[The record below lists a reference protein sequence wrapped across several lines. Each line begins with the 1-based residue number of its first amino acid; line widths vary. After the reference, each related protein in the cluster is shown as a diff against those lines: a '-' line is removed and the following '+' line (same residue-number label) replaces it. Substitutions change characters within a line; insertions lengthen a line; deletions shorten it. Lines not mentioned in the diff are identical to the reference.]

1 MYLKRLEMRGFKSF
15 VEAEVI
21 FQPGITAVVG
31 PNGVGKSNILDAV
44 LWVLGEQ
51 STKALRSERM
61 EDVIFNGTETRQPL
75 GMTEVSLI
83 LGDVDGT
90 SHGNGNGDGE
100 AAPLPFALGECQ
112 EVMVTRR
119 LFRDGVSEYFI
130 NKAPCRLKDVRSLLL
145 DTRAGSKGHTVIEQG
160 RIDRVLKASPV
171 ERRELI
177 EETAGIIRYKKQKA
191 EALRKL
197 EATHQNLLR
206 VRDIINEIRRQLAAL
221 ERQARAAEQF
231 QALRQEVRRLELTVL
246 VHDYRAVLHEREEA
260 DRVLG
265 ELALRES
272 AEAAAVARLANGV
285 ETHQLGVAE
294 GEATLTGLRGQI
306 AQAEAKLAQAVATL
320 ELLAQR
326 ASLLD
331 EQRAR
336 VQADIERL
344 QHEQQEST
352 DHLARLSARLE
363 QLAQELALR
372 SGVAAES
379 EAVLDEAV
387 RRHRSS
393 QASLDAGRKAVMDQA
408 IAVTDSNNRLA
419 SDRARAAELRRRIER
434 VEQERCQAVSKLE
447 LASTALAACIE
458 RRRKFEAQLAKAQST
473 RASFAQ
479 EVMRVRGQLDEAE
492 QRLTRLQ
499 EEKAVAVARQKVLQA
514 VAQDGMAGDPGA
526 AANLK
531 GTVAQVLSVPQAY
544 ERAIEAVLGH
554 RLLGRLVEGP
564 SEAVKALQ
572 ILKAQGT
579 AGGTFVP
586 KRPRVWGARGSAR
599 WQGAGVVGPARDLVT
614 PRAGHEDLVAHL
626 LAGVVVVEALE
637 QALGLWESMTEDR
650 QALFVT
656 KGGEVLTPD
665 GIVSGGPAGAV
676 AGAMSRVRELRE
688 LTARMKE
695 LEQDLHTAQT
705 NRDEC
710 QAVLTTTAQRV
721 ESLEAEVHTLEM
733 ALVGERK
740 DEQRGEQDVARWN
753 QAIVLFQSERE
764 EAEAE
769 LAALA
774 GAEQVASN
782 DLRRLD
788 RERAETEQSLL
799 AQQHAVTAAQ
809 AEVER
814 RQAAVA
820 DLRVEVAGLQD
831 RLDQA
836 RNEQARLEAAAALR
850 EGRRSELETEGLK
863 LKAAGTAALDERRQV
878 EASVPALDAAI
889 QDVRQRLVG
898 AQDSQT
904 SRVAQVRALEAEWTR
919 VRHALA
925 ELHKQQEAIRLRRV
939 EAQTRLEGFEAVL
952 MGTYALNFEGAA
964 AEVGEPDAEKIGTV
978 KDTLAQRRRRLSELG
993 PVNVMAIDEHREMEE
1008 RLRFLTAQEQD
1019 LTQSIASLKSI
1030 IARINRTT
1038 RHLFMETFQNLQ
1050 VTFNEMFQ
1058 TFFGGGRAELILME
1072 DEETNE
1078 PGVDIV
1084 AQPPGKR
1091 LKNIAML
1098 SGGERALT
1106 AMALIFASF
1115 LIRPT
1120 PFCVLDEIDAPLD
1133 EENTVRFT
1141 RVLRELAARTQ
1152 FIVITHCKQT
1162 MEMADALYGV
1172 TMQEPGVSSMI
1183 SVRLNKVLAPTY

>member
-1 MYLKRLEMRGFKSF
+1 MYLMRLEMRGFKSF
-15 VEAEVI
+15 VEAQVS

-61 EDVIFNGTETRQPL
+61 EDVIFNGTETRRPL

-130 NKAPCRLKDVRSLLL
+130 NKAPCRLKDIRSLLL
-145 DTRAGSKGHTVIEQG
+145 DTRAGSKGHTAIEQG

-197 EATHQNLLR
+197 EATSQNLVR
-206 VRDIINEIRRQLAAL
+206 VRDIINEVRRQLAAL

-246 VHDYRAVLHEREEA
+246 LHDYRAVLHEREEA

-272 AEAAAVARLANGV
+272 AEAAAVARLANEV
-285 ETHQLGVAE
+285 ETHQLGVTE
-294 GEATLTGLRGQI
+294 GEATLTGLREQV
-306 AQAEAKLAQAVATL
+306 AQAEAKLAQAAATL

-331 EQRAR
+331 EQHAR

-344 QHEQQEST
+344 KQEQQEST
-352 DHLARLSARLE
+352 DHLARLSARLA
-363 QLAQELALR
+363 QLTKELTLR

-379 EAVLDEAV
+379 GAVLAEAV
-387 RRHRSS
+387 RGHHSN
-393 QASLDAGRKAVMDQA
+393 QAALDAARKAVMDQA
-408 IAVTDSNNRLA
+408 IAATDSNNRLA

-434 VEQERCQAVSKLE
+434 VEQERLQAVSKLE
-447 LASTALAACIE
+447 LASTVLAACIE
-458 RRRKFEAQLAKAQST
+458 RRRKLEAQLAKARST
-473 RASFAQ
+473 RGGFAE
-479 EVMRVRGQLDEAE
+479 EVVRVRNQHDEAE
-492 QRLTRLQ
+492 ERLARLQ

-514 VAQDGMAGDPGA
+514 VGYGVVGGGPGA

-531 GTVAQVLSVPQAY
+531 GTVAQVLSVPQVY

-564 SEAVKALQ
+564 AEAVQALQ

-586 KRPRVWGARGSAR
+586 RRPRLWGARASAGWR
-599 WQGAGVVGPARDLVT
+599 GAGVVGPARDLVT
-614 PRAGHEDLVAHL
+614 PRAGYEDLVAHL

-637 QALGLWESMTEDR
+637 QALGLWQSMTEDR
-650 QALFVT
+650 QALLVT
-656 KGGEVLTPD
+656 LGGEVLTPD

-676 AGAMSRVRELRE
+676 AGAMSRERELRD
-688 LTARMKE
+688 LTARLRE
-695 LEQDLHTAQT
+695 LERELRATQT
-705 NRDEC
+705 NLDEF
-710 QAVLTTTAQRV
+710 QADLNTKVKRV
-721 ESLEAEVHTLEM
+721 ESLDVEIHSLEM
-733 ALVGERK
+733 ALGGEQK

-753 QAIVLFQSERE
+753 QAIALFQSERE

-769 LAALA
+769 LSPLA
-774 GAEQVASN
+774 GAEQPPA
-782 DLRRLD
+782 DGLRHLD

-799 AQQHAVTAAQ
+799 LRQDAVAA
-809 AEVER
+809 ARGEVEK
-814 RQAAVA
+814 RQAAAA

-836 RNEQARLEAAAALR
+836 RNEKARLDAAAAVR
-850 EGRRSELETEGLK
+850 EGRLSELETEMLK
-863 LKAAGTAALDERRQV
+863 IRTAGTAALNERRQV
-878 EASVPALDAAI
+878 EASAPALDAAI
-889 QDVRQRLVG
+889 RDLRQRR
-898 AQDSQT
+898 S
-904 SRVAQVRALEAEWTR
+904 EE
-919 VRHALA
+919 
-925 ELHKQQEAIRLRRV
+925 RRV
-939 EAQTRLEGFEAVL
+939 
-952 MGTYALNFEGAA
+952 
-964 AEVGEPDAEKIGTV
+964 
-978 KDTLAQRRRRLSELG
+978 
-993 PVNVMAIDEHREMEE
+993 
-1008 RLRFLTAQEQD
+1008 
-1019 LTQSIASLKSI
+1019 
-1030 IARINRTT
+1030 
-1038 RHLFMETFQNLQ
+1038 
-1050 VTFNEMFQ
+1050 
-1058 TFFGGGRAELILME
+1058 
-1072 DEETNE
+1072 
-1078 PGVDIV
+1078 
-1084 AQPPGKR
+1084 GKECR
-1091 LKNIAML
+1091 
-1098 SGGERALT
+1098 SRW
-1106 AMALIFASF
+1106 S
-1115 LIRPT
+1115 PY
-1120 PFCVLDEIDAPLD
+1120 
-1133 EENTVRFT
+1133 
-1141 RVLRELAARTQ
+1141 
-1152 FIVITHCKQT
+1152 H
-1162 MEMADALYGV
+1162 
-1172 TMQEPGVSSMI
+1172 
-1183 SVRLNKVLAPTY
+1183 

>member
-15 VEAEVI
+15 VEAQVI
-21 FQPGITAVVG
+21 FQTGSTAVVG

-83 LGDVDGT
+83 LGDVDGA

-130 NKAPCRLKDVRSLLL
+130 NKTPCRLKDIRSLLL
-145 DTRAGSKGHTVIEQG
+145 DTRAGSKGHTAIEQG

-197 EATHQNLLR
+197 EATSQNLLR
-206 VRDIINEIRRQLAAL
+206 VRDIVNEVRRQLAAL

-272 AEAAAVARLANGV
+272 AEAVAVARLANEV

-294 GEATLTGLRGQI
+294 GETTLTGLREQV

-331 EQRAR
+331 EQRVR

-344 QHEQQEST
+344 KQEQQEST
-352 DHLARLSARLE
+352 DHLARLSARLQ
-363 QLAQELALR
+363 QLTKELALR
-372 SGVAAES
+372 SGAAAES
-379 EAVLDEAV
+379 EAALAEAV
-387 RRHRSS
+387 RRHRGN
-393 QASLDAGRKAVMDQA
+393 QVALDAARKAVMDQA
-408 IAVTDSNNRLA
+408 IAATDSNNRLA
-419 SDRARAAELRRRIER
+419 GDRARAVELRRRIER
-434 VEQERCQAVSKLE
+434 VEQERFQAVSKLE
-447 LASTALAACIE
+447 SASTVLAACIE
-458 RRRKFEAQLAKAQST
+458 RRRKLEAQLAKAQNT
-473 RASFAQ
+473 RASFAE
-479 EVMRVRGQLDEAE
+479 EVVRVRGQLDEAE
-492 QRLTRLQ
+492 QRLARLQ

-514 VAQDGMAGDPGA
+514 VARDVVGGDPGA
-526 AANLK
+526 AGNLQ

-544 ERAIEAVLGH
+544 ERAIEAVLGL
-554 RLLGRLVEGP
+554 RLLGRLVEEP

-579 AGGTFVP
+579 PGGTFVP
-586 KRPRVWGARGSAR
+586 KRPRFWGTRASAR
-599 WQGAGVVGPARDLVT
+599 WKDAGVVGPARDLVT
-614 PRAGHEDLVAHL
+614 PRARHEDLVAYL
-626 LAGVVVVEALE
+626 LDGVVVVEALE
-637 QALGLWESMTEDR
+637 QALGLWQAMTEDR
-650 QALFVT
+650 QALLVT
-656 KGGEVLTPD
+656 LGGEVLTPD
-665 GIVSGGPAGAV
+665 GILSGGPAGVV
-676 AGAMSRVRELRE
+676 AGAMSRERELRG

-695 LEQDLHTAQT
+695 LEQELHTTQT
-705 NRDEC
+705 NRDAFH
-710 QAVLTTTAQRV
+710 AVLSTKTKREQSMV
-721 ESLEAEVHTLEM
+721 AEIHTLQM

-740 DEQRGEQDVARWN
+740 DEQGGEQDVARWN
-753 QAIVLFQSERE
+753 HTIALFQSERE

-769 LAALA
+769 LGVFA
-774 GAEQVASN
+774 GADQAVVD

-799 AQQHAVTAAQ
+799 VQQDAVTAAQ

-836 RNEQARLEAAAALR
+836 RNEKTRLEAAAALHQ
-850 EGRRSELETEGLK
+850 GRLSELETERLK

-878 EASVPALDAAI
+878 EASVPALNAAI
-889 QDVRQRLVG
+889 RDVRQRLVE
-898 AQDSQT
+898 AQESQT
-904 SRVAQVRALEAEWTR
+904 GRVAQVRALEAEWTR
-919 VRHALA
+919 LRHALA
-925 ELHKQQEAIRLRRV
+925 EVHKQQEAIR
-939 EAQTRLEGFEAVL
+939 
-952 MGTYALNFEGAA
+952 
-964 AEVGEPDAEKIGTV
+964 
-978 KDTLAQRRRRLSELG
+978 
-993 PVNVMAIDEHREMEE
+993 
-1008 RLRFLTAQEQD
+1008 
-1019 LTQSIASLKSI
+1019 
-1030 IARINRTT
+1030 
-1038 RHLFMETFQNLQ
+1038 
-1050 VTFNEMFQ
+1050 
-1058 TFFGGGRAELILME
+1058 
-1072 DEETNE
+1072 
-1078 PGVDIV
+1078 
-1084 AQPPGKR
+1084 
-1091 LKNIAML
+1091 
-1098 SGGERALT
+1098 
-1106 AMALIFASF
+1106 
-1115 LIRPT
+1115 
-1120 PFCVLDEIDAPLD
+1120 
-1133 EENTVRFT
+1133 
-1141 RVLRELAARTQ
+1141 
-1152 FIVITHCKQT
+1152 
-1162 MEMADALYGV
+1162 
-1172 TMQEPGVSSMI
+1172 
-1183 SVRLNKVLAPTY
+1183 

>member
-1 MYLKRLEMRGFKSF
+1 MYLMRLEMRGFKSF
-15 VEAEVI
+15 VEAQVL

-61 EDVIFNGTETRQPL
+61 EDVIFNGTESRQPL

-83 LGDVDGT
+83 LGDVDGK
-90 SHGNGNGDGE
+90 SHGNGNGDGD

-130 NKAPCRLKDVRSLLL
+130 NKTPCRLKDVRSLLL

-197 EATHQNLLR
+197 EATNQNLLR
-206 VRDIINEIRRQLAAL
+206 VRDIINEVRRQLTAL

-260 DRVLG
+260 DRILG

-272 AEAAAVARLANGV
+272 AEAAAVARLANEV
-285 ETHQLGVAE
+285 ETHQLGVTE
-294 GEATLTGLRGQI
+294 GEATLTGLREQVT
-306 AQAEAKLAQAVATL
+306 QAEAKLAQAVATL

-344 QHEQQEST
+344 KQEQQEST
-352 DHLARLSARLE
+352 EHLARLSARLE
-363 QLAQELALR
+363 QLTHELALR

-379 EAVLDEAV
+379 EAVLAGAV
-387 RRHRSS
+387 RRHRDD
-393 QASLDAGRKAVMDQA
+393 QAALDAARKAVMDQA
-408 IAVTDSNNRLA
+408 IAATDTNNRLA
-419 SDRARAAELRRRIER
+419 GDRARAAELRRRIER
-434 VEQERCQAVSKLE
+434 VEQERFQAVSKLE
-447 LASTALAACIE
+447 LASTVLAACIE
-458 RRRKFEAQLAKAQST
+458 RHRKLEAKLAKTQST
-473 RASFAQ
+473 RASFAE
-479 EVMRVRGQLDEAE
+479 EVARVRGQLDEAE
-492 QRLTRLQ
+492 QRLAHLQ
-499 EEKAVAVARQKVLQA
+499 EEKAVAGARQKVLQA
-514 VAQDGMAGDPGA
+514 VAHDVVGGDPVP

-531 GTVAQVLSVPQAY
+531 GTVAQVLSVPQVY

-554 RLLGRLVEGP
+554 RLLGRLVKGP
-564 SEAVKALQ
+564 SDAVKELQ

-586 KRPRVWGARGSAR
+586 KRPRVWGTHASVR

-614 PRAGHEDLVAHL
+614 PRAGDEDLVAHL

-637 QALGLWESMTEDR
+637 HALGLWQSMTEDR
-650 QALFVT
+650 QALLVT
-656 KGGEVLTPD
+656 LGGEVLTPD
-665 GIVSGGPAGAV
+665 GIVSGSPAGVV
-676 AGAMSRVRELRE
+676 AGAMSRARELRD
-688 LTARMKE
+688 LTESMKE
-695 LEQDLHTAQT
+695 LEQELRATQT
-705 NRDEC
+705 NRDEF
-710 QAVLTTTAQRV
+710 QAVLDTQAKRV
-721 ESLEAEVHTLEM
+721 ESLDAEIHTLEM

-740 DEQRGEQDVARWN
+740 DDQRGEQDVARWN
-753 QAIVLFQSERE
+753 QSIALFQSERE
-764 EAEAE
+764 EAAAE

-774 GAEQVASN
+774 GAEQAAAD

-788 RERAETEQSLL
+788 RERAGTEQALQV
-799 AQQHAVTAAQ
+799 QQDAVTAAQ

-836 RNEQARLEAAAALR
+836 RNEKARLEAAAVLR
-850 EGRRSELETEGLK
+850 EGRLAELETERLK
-863 LKAAGTAALDERRQV
+863 IKAARTAALDGRRKV
-878 EASVPALDAAI
+878 EASVPALNAAI
-889 QDVRQRLVG
+889 RDVRQRLVG
-898 AQDSQT
+898 DQESQT
-904 SRVAQVRALEAEWTR
+904 SRVAKVRAREAEWTR
-919 VRHALA
+919 LRHALD

-939 EAQTRLEGFEAVL
+939 EAQTRLEGFEAML
-952 MGTYALNFEGAA
+952 TGTYGLNFEGAA
-964 AEVGEPDAEKIGTV
+964 AEIGKSDAGKIETI

-1008 RLRFLTAQEQD
+1008 RLRFLTAQEED

-1038 RHLFMETFQNLQ
+1038 RQLFTETFQNLQ
-1050 VTFNEMFQ
+1050 VKFDEMFQ
-1058 TFFGGGRAELILME
+1058 TFFGGGRAELSLME

-1098 SGGERALT
+1098 SGGEQALT
-1106 AMALIFASF
+1106 SMALIFASL

-1120 PFCVLDEIDAPLD
+1120 PFCILDEIDAPLD
-1133 EENTVRFT
+1133 EENTLRYT
-1141 RVLRELAARTQ
+1141 RVLRELAAQTQ
-1152 FIVITHCKQT
+1152 FILMTHSRQT

-1172 TMQEPGVSSMI
+1172 TMEEPGVSSMI
-1183 SVRLNKVLAPTY
+1183 SVRLNKLLAPTY

>member
-1 MYLKRLEMRGFKSF
+1 MYLMRLEMRGFKSF
-15 VEAEVI
+15 VEAQVS

-61 EDVIFNGTETRQPL
+61 EDVIFNGTETRRPL

-130 NKAPCRLKDVRSLLL
+130 NKAPCRLKDIRSLLL
-145 DTRAGSKGHTVIEQG
+145 DTRAGSKGHTAIEQG

-197 EATHQNLLR
+197 EATSQNLVR
-206 VRDIINEIRRQLAAL
+206 VRDIINEVRRQLAAL

-246 VHDYRAVLHEREEA
+246 LHDYRAVLHEREEA

-272 AEAAAVARLANGV
+272 AEAAAVARLANEV
-285 ETHQLGVAE
+285 ETHQLGVTE
-294 GEATLTGLRGQI
+294 GEATLTGLREQV
-306 AQAEAKLAQAVATL
+306 AQAEAKLAQAAATL

-331 EQRAR
+331 EQHAR

-344 QHEQQEST
+344 KQEQQEST
-352 DHLARLSARLE
+352 DHLARLSARLA
-363 QLAQELALR
+363 QLTKELTLR

-379 EAVLDEAV
+379 EAVLAEAV
-387 RRHRSS
+387 RRHHSN
-393 QASLDAGRKAVMDQA
+393 QAALDAARKAVMDQA
-408 IAVTDSNNRLA
+408 IAATDSHNRLA
-419 SDRARAAELRRRIER
+419 SDRARAGELRRRIER
-434 VEQERCQAVSKLE
+434 VEQERFQAVSKLE
-447 LASTALAACIE
+447 LASTVLAASIE
-458 RRRKFEAQLAKAQST
+458 RRRKLEAQLAKAQST
-473 RASFAQ
+473 RASFAE
-479 EVMRVRGQLDEAE
+479 EVVRVRGQLDEAE
-492 QRLTRLQ
+492 QRLARLQ
-499 EEKAVAVARQKVLQA
+499 EEKAVAVGRQKVLQA
-514 VAQDGMAGDPGA
+514 VARDVVGGGPRAGASPQ
-526 AANLK
+526 
-531 GTVAQVLSVPQAY
+531 GTVAQVLSVPQVY

-564 SEAVKALQ
+564 SEAVKALRV
-572 ILKAQGT
+572 LKAQGT
-579 AGGTFVP
+579 TGGTFVP
-586 KRPRVWGARGSAR
+586 KRPRVWGAHTSTR
-599 WQGAGVVGPARDLVT
+599 WQGAGVVGPAQDLVT
-614 PRAGHEDLVAHL
+614 PRGGHEDLVAHL

-637 QALGLWESMTEDR
+637 QAHGLWQSMTEDR
-650 QALFVT
+650 QALLVT
-656 KGGEVLTPD
+656 LDGEVLTPD
-665 GIVSGGPAGAV
+665 GIVSGGPAGVA
-676 AGAMSRVRELRE
+676 AGAMSRERELRD
-688 LTARMKE
+688 LTARMKV
-695 LEQDLHTAQT
+695 LEQELLATQT
-705 NRDEC
+705 NRDAFR
-710 QAVLTTTAQRV
+710 AVLTTKTQRV
-721 ESLEAEVHTLEM
+721 ESLEAEIHTLEM

-753 QAIVLFQSERE
+753 HTIALFQSERE
-764 EAEAE
+764 EADAE
-769 LAALA
+769 LGVFA
-774 GAEQVASN
+774 GAEQAVAD

-788 RERAETEQSLL
+788 RERTKTEQSLL
-799 AQQHAVTAAQ
+799 SQQDAVTAAQ
-809 AEVER
+809 AEVEKQ
-814 RQAAVA
+814 QAAVA

-836 RNEQARLEAAAALR
+836 RNEKARLEAAAAVC
-850 EGRRSELETEGLK
+850 EGRLSELETEKLK
-863 LKAAGTAALDERRQV
+863 IKAAGTAALDERRQV
-878 EASVPALDAAI
+878 KASVPAFDAAI
-889 QDVRQRLVG
+889 RDVRQRLVG
-898 AQDSQT
+898 AQESQT
-904 SRVAQVRALEAEWTR
+904 NRVASVRALEAEWTR
-919 VRHALA
+919 LRHALD

-939 EAQTRLEGFEAVL
+939 EAQTRLEGFEAML
-952 MGTYALNFEGAA
+952 TGTYALNFEEAA
-964 AEVGEPDAEKIGTV
+964 AEVGEPDAEKIETI

-1008 RLRFLTAQEQD
+1008 RLRFLTAQDQD

-1050 VTFNEMFQ
+1050 GKFDEMFQ

-1133 EENTVRFT
+1133 EENTLRFT

-1172 TMQEPGVSSMI
+1172 TMEEPGVSSMI
-1183 SVRLNKVLAPTY
+1183 SVRLTRLLAPTY

>member
-1 MYLKRLEMRGFKSF
+1 MYLMRLEMQGFKSF
-15 VEAEVI
+15 VEAQVI

-83 LGDVDGT
+83 LGNVDGT

-119 LFRDGVSEYFI
+119 LFRDGASEYFI
-130 NKAPCRLKDVRSLLL
+130 NKAPCRLKDIRSLLL
-145 DTRAGSKGHTVIEQG
+145 DTRAGSKGHTAIEQG

-197 EATHQNLLR
+197 EATNQNLLR
-206 VRDIINEIRRQLAAL
+206 VRDIINEVRRQLAAL

-231 QALRQEVRRLELTVL
+231 QALRQDVRRLELTVL

-260 DRVLG
+260 DRLLS
-265 ELALRES
+265 EFALRES
-272 AEAAAVARLANGV
+272 ADAAAVARLANEV
-285 ETHQLGVAE
+285 ETHQLGMTE
-294 GEATLTGLRGQI
+294 GEAMLTRLREQV
-306 AQAEAKLAQAVATL
+306 AQEEAKLAQAVATL

-344 QHEQQEST
+344 TQEQQEST
-352 DHLARLSARLE
+352 DHLARLSARIA
-363 QLAQELALR
+363 QLTKELALR
-372 SGVAAES
+372 TGVATES
-379 EAVLDEAV
+379 EAVLAEAV
-387 RRHRSS
+387 RRHHGN
-393 QASLDAGRKAVMDQA
+393 QATLDAARKAVMDQA
-408 IAVTDSNNRLA
+408 IAATDSNNRLA

-434 VEQERCQAVSKLE
+434 VEQERFQAASKLE
-447 LASTALAACIE
+447 LAATVLAACIE
-458 RRRKFEAQLAKAQST
+458 RRRKLEAQLAKAQSA
-473 RASFAQ
+473 RAGFAE
-479 EVMRVRGQLDEAE
+479 EVVRVRGQLDEAE
-492 QRLTRLQ
+492 QRLARLQ
-499 EEKAVAVARQKVLQA
+499 EENAGAVARQKVLQA
-514 VAQDGMAGDPGA
+514 VTHDAVGGGSGA

-531 GTVAQVLSVPQAY
+531 GTVAQVLSVPQVY

-564 SEAVKALQ
+564 SEAVKVLQ
-572 ILKAQGT
+572 VLKAQG
-579 AGGTFVP
+579 APGGTFVP
-586 KRPRVWGARGSAR
+586 KRPRVWGARASAR
-599 WQGAGVVGPARDLVT
+599 WKGAGVVGPAQDLVT
-614 PRAGHEDLVAHL
+614 PRVGHEDLVAHL

-637 QALGLWESMTEDR
+637 QALGLWQSMTEDR
-650 QALFVT
+650 QALLVT
-656 KGGEVLTPD
+656 LGGEVLTPD
-665 GIVSGGPAGAV
+665 GIVSGGPAGVV
-676 AGAMSRVRELRE
+676 AGAMSRERELRD

-695 LEQDLHTAQT
+695 LEQELHATQT
-705 NRDEC
+705 KRDAF
-710 QAVLTTTAQRV
+710 QAVMITKAKRV
-721 ESLEAEVHTLEM
+721 ESLEAEIHTVEM

-753 QAIVLFQSERE
+753 QTIALFQSERE

-769 LAALA
+769 LATLA
-774 GAEQVASN
+774 GAEQAAAD
-782 DLRRLD
+782 DLHCLD
-788 RERAETEQSLL
+788 RERAKTEQSLL
-799 AQQHAVTAAQ
+799 VQQDAVTAAQ

-814 RQAAVA
+814 RQAAAA

-836 RNEQARLEAAAALR
+836 RNEKARLDAATALR
-850 EGRRSELETEGLK
+850 DSRLSELETERLK
-863 LKAAGTAALDERRQV
+863 LKGAGTAALDERRQV

-889 QDVRQRLVG
+889 RDVRQRLVG
-898 AQDSQT
+898 AQESQT
-904 SRVAQVRALEAEWTR
+904 GRVAQVRALEAEWTR
-919 VRHALA
+919 LRHALG
-925 ELHKQQEAIRLRRV
+925 ELHKQQETIRLRRV
-939 EAQTRLEGFEAVL
+939 EAQTRLEGFEAML
-952 MGTYALNFEGAA
+952 TGTYALSFEGAV
-964 AEVGEPDAEKIGTV
+964 AEVGKPDAEKIETI
-978 KDTLAQRRRRLSELG
+978 KDVLTQRRRRLSELG

-1038 RHLFMETFQNLQ
+1038 RHLFMETFQNLRGK
-1050 VTFNEMFQ
+1050 FNEMFQ

-1133 EENTVRFT
+1133 EENTLRFT

-1172 TMQEPGVSSMI
+1172 TMEEPGVSSMI
-1183 SVRLNKVLAPTY
+1183 SVRLNKLLAPTY

>member
-1 MYLKRLEMRGFKSF
+1 MYLMRLEMRGFKSF
-15 VEAEVI
+15 VEAQVL
-21 FQPGITAVVG
+21 FQPGIMAVVG

-61 EDVIFNGTETRQPL
+61 EDVIFNGTESRQPL

-83 LGDVDGT
+83 LGDVDGK
-90 SHGNGNGDGE
+90 SHGNGNGDGD

-130 NKAPCRLKDVRSLLL
+130 NKTPCRLKDVRSLLL

-197 EATHQNLLR
+197 EATNQNLLR
-206 VRDIINEIRRQLAAL
+206 VRDIINEVRRQLTAL

-260 DRVLG
+260 DRILG

-272 AEAAAVARLANGV
+272 AEAAAVARLANEV
-285 ETHQLGVAE
+285 ETHQLGVTE
-294 GEATLTGLRGQI
+294 GEATLTGLREQVT
-306 AQAEAKLAQAVATL
+306 QAEAKLAQAVATL

-344 QHEQQEST
+344 KQEQQEST
-352 DHLARLSARLE
+352 EHLARLSARLE
-363 QLAQELALR
+363 QLTHELALR

-379 EAVLDEAV
+379 EAVLAGAV
-387 RRHRSS
+387 RRHRDD
-393 QASLDAGRKAVMDQA
+393 QAALDAARKAVMDQA
-408 IAVTDSNNRLA
+408 IAATDTNNRLA
-419 SDRARAAELRRRIER
+419 GDRARAAELRRRIER
-434 VEQERCQAVSKLE
+434 VEQERFQAVSKLE
-447 LASTALAACIE
+447 LASTVLAACIE
-458 RRRKFEAQLAKAQST
+458 RHRKLEAKLAKTQST
-473 RASFAQ
+473 RASFAE
-479 EVMRVRGQLDEAE
+479 EVARVRGQLDEAE
-492 QRLTRLQ
+492 QRLAHLQ
-499 EEKAVAVARQKVLQA
+499 EEKAVAGARQKVLQA
-514 VAQDGMAGDPGA
+514 VAHDVVGGDPVP

-531 GTVAQVLSVPQAY
+531 GTVAQVLSVPQVY

-554 RLLGRLVEGP
+554 RLLGRLVKGP
-564 SEAVKALQ
+564 SDAVKELQ

-586 KRPRVWGARGSAR
+586 KRPRVWGTHASVR

-614 PRAGHEDLVAHL
+614 PRAGDEDLVAHL

-637 QALGLWESMTEDR
+637 HALGLWQSMTEDR
-650 QALFVT
+650 QALLVT
-656 KGGEVLTPD
+656 LGGEVLTPD
-665 GIVSGGPAGAV
+665 GIVSGSPAGVV
-676 AGAMSRVRELRE
+676 AGAMSRARELRD
-688 LTARMKE
+688 LTESMKE
-695 LEQDLHTAQT
+695 LEQELRATQT
-705 NRDEC
+705 NRDEF
-710 QAVLTTTAQRV
+710 QAVLDTQAKRV
-721 ESLEAEVHTLEM
+721 ESLDAEIHTLEM

-740 DEQRGEQDVARWN
+740 DDQRGEQDVARWN
-753 QAIVLFQSERE
+753 QSIALFQSERE
-764 EAEAE
+764 EAAAE

-774 GAEQVASN
+774 GAEQAAAD

-788 RERAETEQSLL
+788 RERAGTEQALQV
-799 AQQHAVTAAQ
+799 QQDAVTAAQ

-836 RNEQARLEAAAALR
+836 RNEKARLEAAAVLR
-850 EGRRSELETEGLK
+850 EGRLAELETERLK
-863 LKAAGTAALDERRQV
+863 IKAARTAALDGRRKV
-878 EASVPALDAAI
+878 EASVPALNAAI
-889 QDVRQRLVG
+889 RDVRQRLVG
-898 AQDSQT
+898 DQESQT
-904 SRVAQVRALEAEWTR
+904 SRVAKVRAREAEWTR
-919 VRHALA
+919 LRHALD

-939 EAQTRLEGFEAVL
+939 EAQTRLEGFEAML
-952 MGTYALNFEGAA
+952 TGTYGLNFEGAA
-964 AEVGEPDAEKIGTV
+964 AEIGKSDAGKIETI

-1008 RLRFLTAQEQD
+1008 RLRFLTAQEED

-1038 RHLFMETFQNLQ
+1038 RQLFTETFQNLQ
-1050 VTFNEMFQ
+1050 VKFDEMFQ
-1058 TFFGGGRAELILME
+1058 TFFGGGRAELSLME

-1098 SGGERALT
+1098 SGGEQALT
-1106 AMALIFASF
+1106 SMALIFASL

-1120 PFCVLDEIDAPLD
+1120 PFCILDEIDAPLD
-1133 EENTVRFT
+1133 EENTLRYT
-1141 RVLRELAARTQ
+1141 RVLRELAAQTQ
-1152 FIVITHCKQT
+1152 FILMTHSRQT

-1172 TMQEPGVSSMI
+1172 TMEEPGVSSMI
-1183 SVRLNKVLAPTY
+1183 SVRLNKLLAPTY

>member
-15 VEAEVI
+15 VDALVS

-31 PNGVGKSNILDAV
+31 PNGTGKTNILDAV

-51 STKALRSERM
+51 STTALRSERM
-61 EDVIFNGTETRQPL
+61 EDVIFNGTESRQPL
-75 GMTEVSLI
+75 GMAEVSLI
-83 LGDVDGT
+83 LGDVDGRP
-90 SHGNGNGDGE
+90 HDNGNGDGE

-130 NKAPCRLKDVRSLLL
+130 NKTACRLKDIRSLLL

-177 EETAGIIRYKKQKA
+177 EETAGIIRYKRQKA

-206 VRDIINEIRRQLAAL
+206 VRDIIHEVRRQLAAL

-231 QALRQEVRRLELTVL
+231 QALRQEVRRLELTLL

-265 ELALRES
+265 ELARRES
-272 AEAAAVARLANGV
+272 AEAAAAARLASEV

-294 GEATLTGLRGQI
+294 GEATLAGLREQV

-331 EQRAR
+331 EQRGR

-344 QHEQQEST
+344 KLEQQEST
-352 DHLARLSARLE
+352 DHLARLSVRLE
-363 QLAQELALR
+363 QLAHELALR

-379 EAVLDEAV
+379 EAALAEGV
-387 RRHRSS
+387 RRQRDT
-393 QASLDAGRKAVMDQA
+393 QAALDAARKAVMDQA
-408 IAVTDSNNRLA
+408 IAVADTNNRLA
-419 SDRARAAELRRRIER
+419 GDRARAAELRRRIER
-434 VEQERCQAVSKLE
+434 VEQERFQADSKLE
-447 LASTALAACIE
+447 LASAVLAACIE
-458 RRRKFEAQLAKAQST
+458 RRRKLEARLAKARST
-473 RASFAQ
+473 RAGFA
-479 EVMRVRGQLDEAE
+479 EEIVRVRNQHDEAA
-492 QRLTRLQ
+492 QRLARLQ

-514 VAQDGMAGDPGA
+514 VGHDVFGGDPGA

-531 GTVAQVLSVPQAY
+531 GTVAQVLSVPQGY

-554 RLLGRLVEGP
+554 RLLGRVVEGP
-564 SEAVKALQ
+564 SEAVKVLQ
-572 ILKAQGT
+572 MLKAQGT

-586 KRPRVWGARGSAR
+586 KRPRMWEARASAGWR
-599 WQGAGVVGPARDLVT
+599 GAGVVGLARDLVT
-614 PRAGHEDLVAHL
+614 PRAGYEDLVAHL

-637 QALGLWESMTEDR
+637 QALGLWQSMTADR
-650 QALFVT
+650 QALLVT
-656 KGGEVLTPD
+656 LGGEVFTPD
-665 GIVSGGPAGAV
+665 GIVSGGPAGVV
-676 AGAMSRVRELRE
+676 AGAMSRERELRD
-688 LTARMKE
+688 LTARLRE
-695 LEQDLHTAQT
+695 LEQELRTTQT
-705 NRDEC
+705 NLDEV
-710 QAVLTTTAQRV
+710 QADLNTKVQRV
-721 ESLEAEVHTLEM
+721 ESLDAEIHSLEM

-753 QAIVLFQSERE
+753 QAIALFQSERE
-764 EAEAE
+764 EAGAE
-769 LAALA
+769 LSALA
-774 GAEQVASN
+774 GAEQPAA
-782 DLRRLD
+782 DGLQHLD

-799 AQQHAVTAAQ
+799 LRQAAVTAARE
-809 AEVER
+809 EVER
-814 RQAAVA
+814 RQAAAA

-836 RNEQARLEAAAALR
+836 RNEKARLEATAAVR
-850 EGRRSELETEGLK
+850 EGRLSELETEMLTIRT
-863 LKAAGTAALDERRQV
+863 AGTAALNERRQV
-878 EASVPALDAAI
+878 EATAPALDAAI
-889 QDVRQRLVG
+889 RDLRQRLVG
-898 AQDSQT
+898 AQESQT
-904 SRVAQVRALEAEWTR
+904 SRVAKVRALEAEWAR
-919 VRHALA
+919 LRHALD
-925 ELHKQQEAIRLRRV
+925 EQHKQQEGIRLRRV
-939 EAQTRLEGFEAVL
+939 EAQTRLEGFEAML
-952 MGTYALNFEGAA
+952 TGTYGVNFEGAA
-964 AEVGEPDAEKIGTV
+964 AEAGEPDAEKIETI

-1008 RLRFLTAQEQD
+1008 RIRFLTAQEED

-1038 RHLFMETFQNLQ
+1038 RQLFMETFQSLQ
-1050 VTFNEMFQ
+1050 VKFNEMFHKV
-1058 TFFGGGRAELILME
+1058 FEGGRAELILME

-1133 EENTVRFT
+1133 EENTLRFT

-1172 TMQEPGVSSMI
+1172 TMEEPGVSSMI
-1183 SVRLNKVLAPTY
+1183 SVRLTRLLAPTY

>member
-1 MYLKRLEMRGFKSF
+1 MYLMRLEMRGFKSF
-15 VEAEVI
+15 VEAQVL

-61 EDVIFNGTETRQPL
+61 EDVIFNGTESRQPL

-83 LGDVDGT
+83 LGDVDGK
-90 SHGNGNGDGE
+90 SHGNGNGDGD

-130 NKAPCRLKDVRSLLL
+130 NKTPCRLKDVRSLLL

-197 EATHQNLLR
+197 EATNQNLLR
-206 VRDIINEIRRQLAAL
+206 VRDIINEVRRQLTAL

-260 DRVLG
+260 DRILG

-272 AEAAAVARLANGV
+272 AEAAAVARLANEV
-285 ETHQLGVAE
+285 ETHQLGVTE
-294 GEATLTGLRGQI
+294 GEATLTGLREQVT
-306 AQAEAKLAQAVATL
+306 QAEAKLAQAVATL

-344 QHEQQEST
+344 KQEQQEST
-352 DHLARLSARLE
+352 EHLARLSARLE
-363 QLAQELALR
+363 QLTHELALR

-379 EAVLDEAV
+379 EAVLAGAV
-387 RRHRSS
+387 RRHRDD
-393 QASLDAGRKAVMDQA
+393 QAALDAARKAVMDQA
-408 IAVTDSNNRLA
+408 IAATDTNNRLA
-419 SDRARAAELRRRIER
+419 GDRARAAELRRRIER
-434 VEQERCQAVSKLE
+434 VEQERFQAVSKLE
-447 LASTALAACIE
+447 LASTVLAACIE
-458 RRRKFEAQLAKAQST
+458 RHRKLEAKLAKTQST
-473 RASFAQ
+473 RASFAE
-479 EVMRVRGQLDEAE
+479 EVARVRGQLDEAE
-492 QRLTRLQ
+492 QRLAHLQ
-499 EEKAVAVARQKVLQA
+499 EEKAVAGARQKVLQA
-514 VAQDGMAGDPGA
+514 VAHDVVGGDPVP

-531 GTVAQVLSVPQAY
+531 GTVAQVLSVPQVY

-554 RLLGRLVEGP
+554 RLLGRLVKGP
-564 SEAVKALQ
+564 SDAVKELQ

-586 KRPRVWGARGSAR
+586 KRPRVWGTHASVR

-614 PRAGHEDLVAHL
+614 PRAGDEDLVAHL

-637 QALGLWESMTEDR
+637 HALGLWQSMTEDR
-650 QALFVT
+650 QALLVT
-656 KGGEVLTPD
+656 LGGEVLTPD
-665 GIVSGGPAGAV
+665 GIVSGSPAGVV
-676 AGAMSRVRELRE
+676 AGAMSRARELRD
-688 LTARMKE
+688 LTESMKE
-695 LEQDLHTAQT
+695 LEQELRATQT
-705 NRDEC
+705 NRDEF
-710 QAVLTTTAQRV
+710 QAVLDTQAKRV
-721 ESLEAEVHTLEM
+721 ESLDAEIHTLEM

-740 DEQRGEQDVARWN
+740 DDQRGEQDVARWN
-753 QAIVLFQSERE
+753 QSIALFQSERE
-764 EAEAE
+764 EAAAE

-774 GAEQVASN
+774 GAEQAAAD

-788 RERAETEQSLL
+788 RERAGTEQALQV
-799 AQQHAVTAAQ
+799 QQDAVTAAQ
-809 AEVER
+809 AKVER

-836 RNEQARLEAAAALR
+836 RNEKARLEAAAVLR
-850 EGRRSELETEGLK
+850 EGRLAELETERLK
-863 LKAAGTAALDERRQV
+863 IKAARTAALDGRRKV
-878 EASVPALDAAI
+878 EASVPALNAAI
-889 QDVRQRLVG
+889 RDVRQRLVG
-898 AQDSQT
+898 DQESQT
-904 SRVAQVRALEAEWTR
+904 SRVAKVRAREAEWTR
-919 VRHALA
+919 LRHALD

-939 EAQTRLEGFEAVL
+939 EAQTRLEGFEAML
-952 MGTYALNFEGAA
+952 TGTYGLNFEGAA
-964 AEVGEPDAEKIGTV
+964 AEIGKSDAGKIETI

-1008 RLRFLTAQEQD
+1008 RLRFLTAQEED

-1038 RHLFMETFQNLQ
+1038 RQLFTETFQNLQ
-1050 VTFNEMFQ
+1050 VKFDEMFQ
-1058 TFFGGGRAELILME
+1058 TFFGGGRAELSLME

-1098 SGGERALT
+1098 SGGEQALT
-1106 AMALIFASF
+1106 SMALIFASL

-1120 PFCVLDEIDAPLD
+1120 PFCILDEIDAPLD
-1133 EENTVRFT
+1133 EENTLRYT
-1141 RVLRELAARTQ
+1141 RVLRELAAQTQ
-1152 FIVITHCKQT
+1152 FILMTHSRQT

-1172 TMQEPGVSSMI
+1172 TMEEPGVSSMI
-1183 SVRLNKVLAPTY
+1183 SVRLNKLLAPTY